1 MNYLST
7 QRAIDRRRDP
17 LKILPECKSILVVA
31 INYVPPE
38 NPNISANSA
47 KIGTYAL
54 GEDYHEVIG
63 SRLKQL
69 VHLIEQKVGK
79 PFPYRIYTDSGP
91 LLERELAQRAGLG
104 WIGKNTCLINPEI
117 GSFFLL
123 GEILLGIQLTS
134 DPPFEADRCGS
145 CTRCID
151 SCPTQCIL
159 PSRTIDAGK
168 CISYL
173 TIEKRGDIPQ
183 ELRGH
188 MGSWIFGCDICQDVC
203 PWNLRFARPS
213 SDDAFH
219 PRPFLTMPEVIDFLP
234 LTEDEYRTNLKNS
247 PLKRAK
253 HVGLKRNSTI
263 AAGNIKT
270 SDSIPLLTKLLL
282 DHPESVIRSHSAW
295 ALGQFQSSQAT
306 RALEIAL
313 EKELDPSTRE
323 EIGTALGGVEEK

>member
-31 INYVPPE
+31 INYVPTE
-38 NPNISANSA
+38 NSNKSANSV
-47 KIGTYAL
+47 KIGAYAL
-54 GEDYHEVIG
+54 GEDYHEVID
-63 SRLKQL
+63 SRLKHL
-69 VHLIEQKVGK
+69 VRLIELKVGK
-79 PFPYRIYTDSGP
+79 PFPYRIYTDTGP

-123 GEILLGIQLTS
+123 GEILLGISLTS
-134 DPPFEADRCGS
+134 DLPFEADRCGS

-159 PSRTIDAGK
+159 PNRTIDAGK

-183 ELRGH
+183 ELRGF

-203 PWNLRFARPS
+203 PWNLRFASPS
-213 SDDAFH
+213 SEDAFH
-219 PRPFLTMPEVIDFLP
+219 PRPFLSMPELTDFLP
-234 LTEDEYRTNLKNS
+234 LTEEQYRTNLKNS

-253 HVGLKRNSTI
+253 HVGLKRNSAV
-263 AAGNIKT
+263 AAGNTKT
-270 SDSIPLLTKLLL
+270 PETIALLTELLL

-295 ALGQFQSSQAT
+295 ALGQFKASEAMK
-306 RALEIAL
+306 ALEIAL
-313 EKELDPSTRE
+313 EKELDPATRG
-323 EIGTALGGVEEK
+323 EISAALSSAKEK